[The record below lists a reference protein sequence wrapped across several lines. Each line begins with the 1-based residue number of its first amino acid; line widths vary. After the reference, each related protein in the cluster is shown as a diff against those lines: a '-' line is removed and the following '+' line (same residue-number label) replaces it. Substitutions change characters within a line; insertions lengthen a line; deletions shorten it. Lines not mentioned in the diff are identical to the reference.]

1 MRNELLWFLMLL
13 VNFGCITFAY
23 KKFGRI
29 GLFCWVPISV
39 ILANIQ
45 VILLVDIMGLG
56 TTLGNIVYASGF
68 LVTDILSENYGEE
81 DAKKAVGIGFFTII
95 SMTIIMQIAV
105 AFSPTAIPEGLANY
119 ESVSK
124 IFNFM
129 PRLAIAGLIAYGIS
143 QKHDVWAY
151 AFWKKRFS
159 KKKHIWIR
167 NNLSTMTSQFI
178 DNVIFTLIA
187 FWGVFP
193 NEVLWEIFWTTYIM
207 KWVVAFFDTPF
218 VYFANHLKRKG
229 KISELKLSYEEV

>member
-1 MRNELLWFLMLL
+1 MSNELLWVAMLFI
-13 VNFGCITFAY
+13 NFGLITFAY

-45 VILLVDIMGLG
+45 VVLLVDLYGVG

-81 DAKKAVGIGFFTII
+81 DAKKAVGIGLF
-95 SMTIIMQIAV
+95 SLVAMVVIMQL
-105 AFSPTAIPEGLANY
+105 AIMFAPSEFAEAIGNY
-119 ESVSK
+119 ESVQR
-124 IFNFM
+124 IFTLM
-129 PRLAIAGLIAYGIS
+129 PRIVLAGLVAYAIS

-159 KKKHIWIR
+159 GTKNIWIR
-167 NNLSTMTSQFI
+167 NNLSTMTSQLI
-178 DNVIFTLIA
+178 DTAIFTLIA

-193 NEVLWEIFWTTYIM
+193 TEALWEIFVSTYIL
-207 KWVVAFFDTPF
+207 KWVVAAFDTPF
-218 VYFANHLKRKG
+218 VYLANYMKKNG
-229 KISELKLSYEEV
+229 KVEEIVLSEV